1 MKARIGG
8 LILLAILA
16 SASLFLSS
24 FWVRHA
30 NTANKVARERAEC
43 HSWVWLV
50 ACAIFAA
57 AWIWLLVKTI
67 RYRPEYEVEDY
78 Q

>member
-8 LILLAILA
+8 LIVLAILA
-16 SASLFLSS
+16 GASLYGST
-24 FWVRHA
+24 FW
-30 NTANKVARERAEC
+30 ARQMVEPVSKAALERAEY
-43 HSWVWLV
+43 HSWYWLLT
-50 ACAIFAA
+50 CAAFGG

-67 RYRPEYEVEDY
+67 RYRAEDY